1 MEFIRDQGAEWCHS
15 EFIEAA
21 QRTSP
26 FRRLGIDL
34 ALALALDYYAAWR
47 AL

>member
-1 MEFIRDQGAEWCHS
+1 MEFIRDQGADWCHA

-21 QRTSP
+21 QRSNP

-34 ALALALDYYAAWR
+34 ARDYYATWR
-47 AL
+47 AM